1 MPGLIARRA
10 LQKSAGLLGLQGP
23 QGGEVYS
30 NFPRA
35 VTAYLNAKL
44 NRDVQEYTLDETRT
58 ILSGHGLSDDTVAN
72 IINLLEK
79 ASAARFSRETP
90 DGAAADREALLSA
103 LTVGEG
109 QWKG

>member
-1 MPGLIARRA
+1 MPGLMARRA
-10 LQKSAGLLGLQGP
+10 LRKSAGLLDVQGA

-58 ILSGHGLSDDTVAN
+58 ILSEHGVSDDTVGD

-90 DGAAADREALLSA
+90 EGATGDRAALLSA
-103 LTVGEG
+103 LTIGEG
-109 QWKG
+109 QWQG